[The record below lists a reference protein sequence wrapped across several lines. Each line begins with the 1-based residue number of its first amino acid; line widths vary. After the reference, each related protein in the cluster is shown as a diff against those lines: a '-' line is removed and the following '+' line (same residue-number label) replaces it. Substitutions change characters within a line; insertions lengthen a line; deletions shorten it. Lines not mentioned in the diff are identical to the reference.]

1 MNIIGSQYL
10 ERWTDEESHII
21 LNTAIF
27 NYSQRLTALTFLFG
41 NIGDVDLVYAALHQ
55 QIGVDA
61 RDHDHA
67 QRFLADLASGR
78 YDLKYH
84 YFDVLFLDGSLNA
97 HRTHHLACSPAC
109 CASGSANARALVGR
123 TGAGRRWPSSA
134 HLCCSTPAHATA
146 YIVLRYQYAPVQYY
160 V

>member
-41 NIGDVDLVYAALHQ
+41 NIGDVDLVYASIGQ
-55 QIGVDA
+55 QLGVDP

-67 QRFLADLASGR
+67 QRFLADLASGK
-78 YDLKYH
+78 YVQKYH
-84 YFDVLFLDGSLNA
+84 YF
-97 HRTHHLACSPAC
+97 
-109 CASGSANARALVGR
+109 
-123 TGAGRRWPSSA
+123 
-134 HLCCSTPAHATA
+134 
-146 YIVLRYQYAPVQYY
+146 
-160 V
+160 